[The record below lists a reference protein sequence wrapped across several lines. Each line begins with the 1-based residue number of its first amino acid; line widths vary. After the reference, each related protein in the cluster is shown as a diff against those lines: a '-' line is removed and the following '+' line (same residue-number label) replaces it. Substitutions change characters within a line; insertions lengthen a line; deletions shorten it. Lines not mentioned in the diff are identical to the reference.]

1 VTAIDHKDVSEPLDE
16 GGTWLLDLVAAVDH
30 LRRGIKPGFTVWDA
44 LEEALRWH
52 TIVEDT
58 ETPDEPEWGSR
69 DPLRRTLTTFA
80 ESTTGRFTDELQMAI
95 RRWVLAVA
103 DRYNSGHHWPNPA
116 PRRLFPPPAIVIVPD
131 DGASTSASSDQS
143 SGSRSISASS

>member
-1 VTAIDHKDVSEPLDE
+1 VTAIDHDDVSEPLDE

-30 LRRGIKPGFTVWDA
+30 LRRGIKPGLTVWDA

-52 TIVEDT
+52 TSVDDADT
-58 ETPDEPEWGSR
+58 SEPEWGSR

-80 ESTTGRFTDELQMAI
+80 ENTTGRLTDELQTAI

-103 DRYNSGHHWPNPA
+103 DRYNSGHHWPHPTS
-116 PRRLFPPPAIVIVPD
+116 RRLFPPPAIVTVAD
-131 DGASTSASSDQS
+131 DGASTSAQSDQS